1 MPQMVKLVELATQLF
16 QLTVKFVAIIRMVL
30 VEYML
35 EDVSISMMF
44 SQREFV

>member
-1 MPQMVKLVELATQLF
+1 MPQMVKLVELATQFL

-44 SQREFV
+44 SQ